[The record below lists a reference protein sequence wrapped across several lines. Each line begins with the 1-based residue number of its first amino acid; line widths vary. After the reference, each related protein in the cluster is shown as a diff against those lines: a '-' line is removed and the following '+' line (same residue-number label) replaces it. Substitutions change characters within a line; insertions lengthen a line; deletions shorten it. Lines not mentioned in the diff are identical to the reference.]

1 MVYVSEVD
9 IISLQIHCGGEEIQ
23 NACCIEQ
30 QNSIDE
36 PEKKKKHDPMNDR
49 SLVRV

>member
-1 MVYVSEVD
+1 MYPR
-9 IISLQIHCGGEEIQ
+9 LTLYPLKFHCGGEEIQ

-36 PEKKKKHDPMNDR
+36 PEKKKKHDPMKDR
-49 SLVRV
+49 SWVRV